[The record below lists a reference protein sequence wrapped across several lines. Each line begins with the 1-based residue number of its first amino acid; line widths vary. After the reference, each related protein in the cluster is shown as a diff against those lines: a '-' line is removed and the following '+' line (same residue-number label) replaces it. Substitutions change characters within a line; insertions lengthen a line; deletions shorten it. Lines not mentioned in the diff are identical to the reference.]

1 MRLTDYSMIFIAIFL
16 PIVIIAFVN
25 TSFMIKSEKNEMYY
39 KAIINSATKDA
50 VAAMKQIES
59 EDIDYGYSGIVDKK
73 VSINPKAAITTYYN
87 SLANNFGIKGNENAL
102 QRLKMYIPVIAV
114 IDYDGIYIHSLEET
128 TAGKIEFVTKPK
140 IKYTYTY
147 VIAKKE
153 INPITHEKEYDI
165 INAAG
170 DVNLGA
176 LEMLSDVIYEITY
189 TMDDYVYLNIY
200 KRSHFDV
207 EAEKKNLVVN
217 KGFYLTDMENN
228 LELVYSEDLSSDQES
243 ALREK
248 IVKHL
253 SEMRKDVI
261 ARIGMKHISYAINH
275 HNDFSGLTG
284 IDYKFTF
291 TVDSDTSWFETMNGI
306 GIISVIQGISLG
318 NRYLNYKSY
327 SAAEL
332 SETRKYY
339 VSAALEADTKEPEPV
354 AGIPVEKEKRYYLE
368 YNLYHASTKCL
379 VYEYYISMAKD
390 TVVPIYYQSKAAAA
404 TQGYYACPICKP

>member
-1 MRLTDYSMIFIAIFL
+1 MKLTDFSMIFISIFL

-25 TSFMIKSEKNEMYY
+25 TSFMVKSEKNEMYY
-39 KAIINSATKDA
+39 KSIINSATKDA

-73 VSINPKAAITTYYN
+73 VSINPDAAITTYFN
-87 SLANNFGIKGNENAL
+87 SLANNFGVKGNENAL
-102 QRLKMYIPVIAV
+102 QRLKMYIPVVAV

-128 TAGKIEFVTKPK
+128 SSGKAEFVTKPK
-140 IKYTYTY
+140 IRYTYSY
-147 VIAKKE
+147 IIAKKE
-153 INPITHEKEYDI
+153 INPVTHERGYDI
-165 INAAG
+165 MNVADLENI
-170 DVNLGA
+170 GA
-176 LEMLSDVIYEITY
+176 YELLSDVVYEITY

-200 KRSHFDV
+200 KKSHFDPN
-207 EAEKKNLVVN
+207 AEKINLVVN
-217 KGFYLTDMENN
+217 KGFYLTDMANN
-228 LELVYSEDLSSDQES
+228 LELVYSEDLPSDVES
-243 ALREK
+243 DLRER

-275 HNDFSGLTG
+275 HNDFTGATG

-291 TVDSDTSWFETMNGI
+291 TVDSDTAWFETMNGI
-306 GIISVIQGISLG
+306 GIISVVQGISLG

-339 VSAALEADTKEPEPV
+339 VSAALEADTKLPED
-354 AGIPVEKEKRYYLE
+354 GSEKEPRYYLE
-368 YNLYHASTKCL
+368 YDLYHASTKCPI
-379 VYEYYISMAKD
+379 YEYYISMAKD
-390 TVVPIYYQSKAAAA
+390 TVLPIYYQKKADAA
-404 TQGYYACPICKP
+404 TQGYYTCPICKP